1 MKDSERA
8 AAKKFSEFWKDKGY
22 EKGESQ
28 AFWISLLRDVLGVEH
43 PEAFIVFEEQV
54 HLDHTSFIDGFI
66 PKTKVL
72 IEQKG
77 LGKDLNRP
85 IKQSDGTFLTPFGQ
99 AKRYI
104 TELPLSRHPRYV
116 VTCNFREFNVY
127 DMERPGGAPEV
138 ILLENLER
146 EFYRLEFLVDDG
158 SAHLKREMEVS
169 IAAGKI
175 VGLLYDALLA
185 QYANPESESS
195 LSSLNVLCVRLVF
208 CLYAEDAGIFDR
220 HGMFHDY
227 LESFPANRMRR
238 ALIDLFQVLDTK
250 PESRDPYLKEDSP
263 ELAAFPYVNGGLF
276 AEENVEIPLFTEE
289 IRTLLLEHASADFD
303 WSEISPTIFGAVF
316 ESTLNPETRRKGGMH
331 YTSIENIHKVI
342 DPLFL
347 DSLRDELRAARK
359 IPVERT
365 REKRLKEIQKNLA
378 ALSFLDPACGSGNFL
393 TETFISLRRLENE
406 VLRSLSHG
414 QISFG
419 DENSSPIQ
427 VSISNFHGIEIN
439 DFAVTVA
446 KTALWIAENQM
457 LKETEEIVAMHLDF
471 LPLKTNA
478 FIVEGNALKM
488 DWNAIGGESLPLSPA
503 ACASSATPSSGD
515 TPQRPVRYDYIM
527 GNPPFVGARLMSES
541 QKSDVLSVW
550 GNARNIGNADYVSC
564 WYKKAADLIRGT
576 RTKCALVSTNSITQG
591 EQVAIMWKPLFEQ
604 GIRIDFAYR
613 TFRWD
618 SESTEK
624 AHVHCVIV
632 GFSDGRSQKLGDRNQ
647 KKGDKGRGTR
657 EAGNQELGIR
667 NQKKGDKGRGTREEG
682 NQKTGNQKTGSQKT
696 GERNQETE
704 DRKQE
709 LGVRRQEAGIK
720 FLIDEKGERRIAKNI
735 NGYLLDAPDIFVES
749 RGKPICDVPEIGIG
763 NKPIDGGNYLFTQ
776 EEKDAFVKKEPR
788 AEKYFKKWLGSDEFI
803 NRYCRW
809 CLWLGDANPAE
820 LVKIPLVME
829 RVKAVREFRLASKS
843 APTRK
848 LAEKPTR
855 FHVENMPKGN
865 SVLIP
870 EVSSEKRKYIPIGF
884 ITPDILCSNLVKLIP
899 NASLFHFGILTS
911 SVHMAWTRAVCGRLE
926 MRYRYSKDIVYNN
939 FPWPGAVA
947 QETGNRTQES
957 GDSGHDAGIR
967 NQDKNGGNYGSEC
980 GGFDNLAEGDGFDS
994 RNLCADEAS
1003 AEGGGVFAPGPD
1015 EKGFGVDSVEY
1026 RGRLRTEQSQGI
1038 PQVSADCARLGDGA
1052 GNAAENMREDRLSF
1066 GEGYGKAARTSGRNQ
1081 ENDVFAHK
1089 LQKLSPESC
1098 FLSSAEIQR
1107 IEATAQAILDARAK
1121 YPELSLAELYG
1132 ENMFMF
1138 PELEKAHRENDRAVM
1153 QAYGFPPD
1161 LSESEIVARLFEMYE
1176 KLTQNR

>member
-66 PKTKVL
+66 LKTKVL

-85 IKQSDGTFLTPFGQ
+85 IKQSDGTLLTPFGQ

-104 TELPLSRHPRYV
+104 TELPLSKHPRYV
-116 VTCNFREFNVY
+116 VTCNFREFDVY
-127 DMERPGGAPEV
+127 DMERPGGVPEV
-138 ILLENLER
+138 ILLENLEK

-175 VGLLYDALLA
+175 VGLLYDALLG

-195 LSSLNVLCVRLVF
+195 LASLNVLCVRLVF

-227 LESFPANRMRR
+227 LESFSANRMRR
-238 ALIDLFQVLDTK
+238 ALIDLFLVLDTK

-276 AEENVEIPLFTEE
+276 AEENIEIPPFTEE
-289 IRTLLLEHASADFD
+289 IRTLLLEQASADFD

-365 REKRLKEIQKNLA
+365 REKRLKEFQKKLA

-419 DENSSPIQ
+419 DENSSPIR

-488 DWNAIGGESLPLSPA
+488 DWNTVGGESLPLSPA
-503 ACASSATPSSGD
+503 AAASSATPSSGD
-515 TPQRPVRYDYIM
+515 TPQRPVKYDYIM

-550 GNARNIGNADYVSC
+550 GNVKNIGNADYVSC

-576 RTKCALVSTNSITQG
+576 NTKCALVSTNSITQG
-591 EQVAIMWKPLFEQ
+591 EQVAIMWQPLFMQ
-604 GIRIDFAYR
+604 GIKIDFAYR

-632 GFSDGRSQKLGDRNQ
+632 GFSDGKLLVNSDELRVNSGELRENRNEQ
-647 KKGDKGRGTR
+647 STNNYSLSTNNYPLP
-657 EAGNQELGIR
+657 A
-667 NQKKGDKGRGTREEG
+667 
-682 NQKTGNQKTGSQKT
+682 
-696 GERNQETE
+696 
-704 DRKQE
+704 
-709 LGVRRQEAGIK
+709 K
-720 FLIDEKGERRIAKNI
+720 FIIDEKGERHIAKNI

-749 RGKPICDVPEIGIG
+749 RQKPQCKVPEIGIG
-763 NKPIDGGNYLFTQ
+763 NKPIDGGNYLFTE

-803 NRYCRW
+803 NRYSRW
-809 CLWLGDANPAE
+809 CLWLGDATPAE

-829 RVKAVREFRLASKS
+829 RVKAVREFRLKSKS
-843 APTRK
+843 APTQK
-848 LAEKPTR
+848 LAENPTH
-855 FHVENMPKGN
+855 FHVENMPK
-865 SVLIP
+865 SEYILIP
-870 EVSSEKRKYIPIGF
+870 RVSSEKRSYIPIGF
-884 ITPDILCSNLVKLIP
+884 ITPDILCSDSVHILNCSKSKLAPI
-899 NASLFHFGILTS
+899 FVFGILTS
-911 SVHMAWTRAVCGRLE
+911 SVHMAWTRAVCGRLKSD
-926 MRYRYSKDIVYNN
+926 YRYSKDIVYNN
-939 FPWPGAVA
+939 FPFVTP
-947 QETGNRTQES
+947 ECHT
-957 GDSGHDAGIR
+957 DSELLRNSR
-967 NQDKNGGNYGSEC
+967 NQEKSTETPSGVSNPC
-980 GGFDNLAEGDGFDS
+980 DNLPHCTQAQAEKI
-994 RNLCADEAS
+994 EAS
-1003 AEGGGVFAPGPD
+1003 A
-1015 EKGFGVDSVEY
+1015 K
-1026 RGRLRTEQSQGI
+1026 
-1038 PQVSADCARLGDGA
+1038 
-1052 GNAAENMREDRLSF
+1052 
-1066 GEGYGKAARTSGRNQ
+1066 
-1081 ENDVFAHK
+1081 
-1089 LQKLSPESC
+1089 
-1098 FLSSAEIQR
+1098 
-1107 IEATAQAILDARAK
+1107 AILDTRAK

-1138 PELEKAHRENDRAVM
+1138 PELEKAHKENDRAVM

-1161 LSESEIVARLFEMYE
+1161 LTESEIVARLFEMYE
-1176 KLTQNR
+1176 KMTKRGCHYRA